1 MYKTQKS
8 PTFLVMGQFKH
19 RKKASPPPLRP
30 DLPQPTHASAG
41 IYGQFRE
48 IPAEVLRS
56 HVARIKES
64 MGEGEV
70 HEDMR
75 MLVETMLVLREEA
88 ERKGA
93 SAQRLKFLL
102 FGPKTESFAAVC
114 REAMEA
120 ENPAVKARSKEKK
133 EKPKG
138 HGRNGAAD
146 FPKAKRIPVP
156 LEGAASGECCPHC
169 PKGKVYP
176 QKEPAPLLRITGVAP
191 FTATI
196 YELERRRCNLCGEVF
211 TAPAP
216 TGVGT
221 EKYDESVAAMLG
233 LLRYGSGL
241 PMNRIEKLQA
251 GFGIPLPVST
261 QWEILLK
268 AADRLTPAHAELVR
282 QAAQGQVLFNDDTV
296 MRILDKAPIAR
307 EGRKA
312 IYTSAIL
319 SRIGDHRI
327 ALFITGHNHAGENLE
342 AVLKHRAEGLTAP
355 IQMCDALAANT
366 VGEAGELN
374 TILAHCLAHA
384 RRRFVE
390 VETKFPEEV
399 QHLLEELREVYRND
413 ARTKQEQMDPGARLA
428 FHQRESGPIMA
439 GLETWLRD
447 QIEGGKA
454 EPNSGLGQA
463 ITYMR
468 KHWIPLTLFL
478 REPGAP
484 LDNNACE
491 AVVKR
496 AIMHRKNSLFYRSA
510 TGARAGDTFMSLIHS
525 AELNGVEPFEYLIEL
540 LKHPEEVEQEP
551 GKWMPW
557 GYPAPPGSA

>member
-1 MYKTQKS
+1 MGHSKKRQK
-8 PTFLVMGQFKH
+8 
-19 RKKASPPPLRP
+19 AAPPPLRP
-30 DLPQPTHASAG
+30 DL
-41 IYGQFRE
+41 QFRE

-56 HVARIKES
+56 HVVRIKES

-70 HEDMR
+70 HEDIR
-75 MLVETMLVLREEA
+75 ILVETMIVIREEA
-88 ERKGA
+88 DREGA
-93 SAQRLKFLL
+93 SSQRLKFIL
-102 FGPKTESFAAVC
+102 FGPKTESFATIC
-114 REAMEA
+114 RQAMEA
-120 ENPAVKARSKEKK
+120 ENPTLKPRTKEKR

-138 HGRNGAAD
+138 HGRNAAAD

-156 LEGAASGECCPHC
+156 LEGVASGEGCPHC
-169 PKGKVYP
+169 PNGKVYP
-176 QKEPAPLLRITGVAP
+176 QKEPSTLLRITGVAP
-191 FTATI
+191 FTATV

-216 TGVGT
+216 TGVGE
-221 EKYDESVAAMLG
+221 EKYDSSVAALLG
-233 LLRYGSGL
+233 LLRYGAGL
-241 PMNRIEKLQA
+241 PMNRIERLQF
-251 GFGIPLPVST
+251 GMGIPLPVST

-268 AADRLTPAHAELVR
+268 AAGLLAPAHAELTR
-282 QAAQGQVLFNDDTV
+282 QAAQGEVLFNDDTV
-296 MRILDKAPIAR
+296 MRILEKTPVPR

-312 IYTSAIL
+312 VYTSAIL
-319 SRIGDHRI
+319 SRIGDNRI

-399 QHLLEELREVYRND
+399 QHLLKELREVYRTD
-413 ARTKQEQMDPGARLA
+413 AQAKREGMDPRARLT
-428 FHQRESGPIMA
+428 FHQRESGPVMTR
-439 GLETWLRD
+439 LETWLRN
-447 QIEGGKA
+447 QIEGGKV

-491 AVVKR
+491 AIVKR
-496 AIMHRKNSLFYRSA
+496 AIMHRKNSLFYRSL
-510 TGARAGDTFMSLIHS
+510 TGARTGDTFMSLIHS

-540 LKHPEEVEQEP
+540 LKHPEEVEREP
-551 GKWMPW
+551 GRWMPW
-557 GYPAPPGSA
+557 SYPHPPNSA

>member
-1 MYKTQKS
+1 M
-8 PTFLVMGQFKH
+8 
-19 RKKASPPPLRP
+19 
-30 DLPQPTHASAG
+30 AG
-41 IYGQFRE
+41 IFGRFKE
-48 IPAEVLRS
+48 ISAEVLRS
-56 HVARIKES
+56 DVARIRES

-75 MLVETMLVLREEA
+75 MLVETMLVIRDELD
-88 ERKGA
+88 RKDA
-93 SAQRLKFLL
+93 SIQRLTSIIW
-102 FGPKTESFAAVC
+102 GPKTESFATIC
-114 REAMEA
+114 RQAMEA
-120 ENPAVKARSKEKK
+120 EDPALRRRAKEQR

-138 HGRNGAAD
+138 HGRNAAAD
-146 FPKAKRIPVP
+146 FPKARRIPVP
-156 LEGAASGECCPHC
+156 LEGVASGEGCPHC
-169 PKGKVYP
+169 PNGKVYP
-176 QKEPAPLLRITGVAP
+176 QKEPSTLLRITGVAP
-191 FTATI
+191 FTATV

-216 TGVGT
+216 TGVGE
-221 EKYDESVAAMLG
+221 EKYDSSVAALLG
-233 LLRYGSGL
+233 LLRYGAGL
-241 PMNRIEKLQA
+241 PMNRIERLQT
-251 GFGIPLPVST
+251 GMGIPLPVST

-268 AADRLTPAHAELVR
+268 AAGLLAPAHAELTR
-282 QAAQGQVLFNDDTV
+282 QAAQGEVLFNDDTV
-296 MRILDKAPIAR
+296 MRILEKPPVPR

-319 SRIGDHRI
+319 SRTGDNRI

-390 VETKFPEEV
+390 VENRFPAEV
-399 QHLLEELREVYRND
+399 EHLLGELKEVYRND
-413 ARTKQEQMDPGARLA
+413 AQAKREGMDPQARLT
-428 FHQRESGPIMA
+428 FHQRESGPVMTR
-439 GLETWLRD
+439 LETWLRE

-491 AVVKR
+491 MVVKR

-557 GYPAPPGSA
+557 NYPHSPNSA